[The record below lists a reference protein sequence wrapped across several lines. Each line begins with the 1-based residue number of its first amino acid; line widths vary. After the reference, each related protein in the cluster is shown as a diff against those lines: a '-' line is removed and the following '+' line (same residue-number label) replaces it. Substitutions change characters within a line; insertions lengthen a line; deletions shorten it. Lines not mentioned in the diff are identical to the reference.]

1 MKGELVMQAPPP
13 RGPGQPRVGGAIPG
27 MNLGDEL
34 LKRVMRWAALNETNR
49 SDAIRTLLTRQL
61 DAEERRSAGRSFEA
75 VAEDGERY
83 QFRSLSKLA
92 LRLGGTTYEVR
103 PEDVDA
109 PDAADTRTRYRF
121 VAIKRGGRRLFD
133 VRVPLD
139 AVALDERPEVDA

>member
-1 MKGELVMQAPPP
+1 
-13 RGPGQPRVGGAIPG
+13 

-34 LKRVMRWAALNETNR
+34 LKRVMRWAALNDTNR

-61 DAEERRSAGRSFEA
+61 DIEERRSAGRLFEA
-75 VAEDGERY
+75 VAEGGERY
-83 QFRSLSKLA
+83 QFRSLSRLA
-92 LRLGGTTYEVR
+92 VRLGGTTYEVR
-103 PEDVDA
+103 PPEDADA
-109 PDAADTRTRYRF
+109 QDATDARTRYRF